1 MEDGLELLASL
12 RLTIS
17 REPHLFCITRYL
29 ILYNDHRRGD
39 ILFLHVLHEST
50 LKLSAH
56 EYCLIAITPRLDALL
71 KLTITRSLLFDSFT
85 PYPFTAT
92 LKVHTTTERSS

>member
-1 MEDGLELLASL
+1 MEDGLELLAGL

-17 REPHLFCITRYL
+17 RELHLFCITRYL

-50 LKLSAH
+50 LKLNGH
-56 EYCLIAITPRLDALL
+56 
-71 KLTITRSLLFDSFT
+71 
-85 PYPFTAT
+85 
-92 LKVHTTTERSS
+92 